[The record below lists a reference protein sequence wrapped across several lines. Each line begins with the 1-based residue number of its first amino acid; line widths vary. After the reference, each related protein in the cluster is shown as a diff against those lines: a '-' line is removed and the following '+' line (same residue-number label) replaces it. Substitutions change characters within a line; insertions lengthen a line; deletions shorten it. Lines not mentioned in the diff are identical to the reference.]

1 MLTLATIRKN
11 TDAVRDAIAKK
22 RVKLDL
28 DALLALDTEISALKT
43 EQQGL
48 QTEKNALSR
57 QFRDTPKEGH
67 AALREA
73 SNAIGA
79 RIDAISPL
87 LADAETR
94 LKAMLLWVPQ
104 PPADDVP
111 VGPDDSGNV
120 VERLVGTPRT
130 FDFALRDHVQ
140 ILEGQGWAELERVTK
155 VSGSRNFA
163 LKGDAVRLELAL
175 HQLAWDRLEA
185 DQFTLIT
192 VPDLVREEA
201 LLGTG
206 HFPAGREDV
215 YHVAED
221 DLFLAGT
228 AEVVLTSL
236 HAGEILDHSQLPI
249 LYAGTSPCF
258 RREAGSF
265 GRDVRGL
272 LRVHQFNKTEQYV
285 ICEEDVGV
293 SEAMHQRLL
302 GHAEALLQA
311 LELPYQVLAVCTGD
325 MGAGKYRMH
334 DLETW
339 VPSLSKYRETHSCSS
354 LHTWQATRANL
365 RYRDADG
372 KVRYCHTLNNT
383 AIATP
388 RLLVPFL
395 ENHQNADGT
404 IYVPPALRPYLGG
417 RAVLGKPL
425 A

>member
-11 TDAVRDAIAKK
+11 TDAVREAIAKK
-22 RVKLDL
+22 RVQLDL
-28 DALLALDTEISALKT
+28 DALLALDTEISSLKT

-73 SNAIGA
+73 SNALGA
-79 RIDAISPL
+79 RIDAITPL
-87 LADAETR
+87 LADAEAR

-120 VERLVGTPRT
+120 VQRQVGAPRA
-130 FDFALRDHVQ
+130 FAFALRDHVQ
-140 ILEGQGWAELERVTK
+140 ILEAQGWAEFERVTK
-155 VSGSRNFA
+155 VSGSRNFS

-175 HQLAWDRLEA
+175 HQLAWDRLEG
-185 DQFTLIT
+185 DGFTLIT

-215 YHVAED
+215 YHIAED

-236 HAGEILDHSQLPI
+236 HAGEILDHTQLPI

-285 ICEEDVGV
+285 ICEEDVAT
-293 SEAMHQRLL
+293 SEAWHLRLL

-311 LELPYQVLAVCTGD
+311 LDLPYQVLAVCTGD

-365 RYRDADG
+365 RYRDAEG
-372 KVRYCHTLNNT
+372 KVRFCHTLNNT

-404 IYVPPALRPYLGG
+404 VSIPPALRPYLGG
-417 RAVLGKPL
+417 RAVIGKPV